1 MCGALVGVLLTGRLV
16 VRMADGREVS
26 PTEFE
31 REGGKGSSKKWKVR
45 GCPAPF
51 AAMGRWRPPVALLT
65 VQAYHLTCQSLCTL
79 PDALRLCHSGVAH

>member
-16 VRMADGREVS
+16 VRMGDGQEVS

-45 GCPAPF
+45 ARSGLF
-51 AAMGRWRPPVALLT
+51 AAHGRLRPAVG
-65 VQAYHLTCQSLCTL
+65 
-79 PDALRLCHSGVAH
+79 RHSS